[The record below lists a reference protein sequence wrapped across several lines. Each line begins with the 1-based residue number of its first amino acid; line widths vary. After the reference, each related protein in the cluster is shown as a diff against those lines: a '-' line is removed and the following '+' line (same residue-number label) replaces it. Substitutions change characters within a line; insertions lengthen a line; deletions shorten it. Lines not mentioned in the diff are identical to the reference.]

1 MLFLYLQIL
10 LFINDAGIKS
20 SRTST
25 AENTTPP
32 WVSIHAVCGQL
43 DQGHPF
49 RLYQNVS
56 SCCSFVVQPER
67 GELRSLEPHGLKT

>member
-10 LFINDAGIKS
+10 LFINDAEIKS

-32 WVSIHAVCGQL
+32 WVSIHAVCDQL

-49 RLYQNVS
+49 RFYQK
-56 SCCSFVVQPER
+56 CQQLLLICR
-67 GELRSLEPHGLKT
+67 AAGEG